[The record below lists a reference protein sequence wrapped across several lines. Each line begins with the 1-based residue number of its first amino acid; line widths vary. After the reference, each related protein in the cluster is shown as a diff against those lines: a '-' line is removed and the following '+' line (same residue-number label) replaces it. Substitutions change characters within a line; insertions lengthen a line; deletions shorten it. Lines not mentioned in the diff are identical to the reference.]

1 MLHGKTAVTRNA
13 SSSNAV
19 QMLQELQQDKEELL
33 LRVQNLKK
41 VCGSDAWQ
49 TATMS
54 YLSQQLLHSSQQP
67 ETDQVLPCAAPA
79 LQPFPS
85 GQLQWQSA
93 AAASQ
98 SS

>member
-41 VCGSDAWQ
+41 VCGW
-49 TATMS
+49 THGKPR
-54 YLSQQLLHSSQQP
+54 L
-67 ETDQVLPCAAPA
+67 
-79 LQPFPS
+79 
-85 GQLQWQSA
+85 
-93 AAASQ
+93 
-98 SS
+98 